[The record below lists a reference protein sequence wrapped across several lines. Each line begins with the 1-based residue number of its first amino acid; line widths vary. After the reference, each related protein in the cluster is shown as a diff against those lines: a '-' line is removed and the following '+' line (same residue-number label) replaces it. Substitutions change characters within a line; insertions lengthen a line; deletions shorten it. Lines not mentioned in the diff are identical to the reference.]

1 MPFGADA
8 WQPAHIVPGFQ
19 TDFIFL
25 TESIRPM
32 TQQNALP
39 PNPSNPRDRT
49 RADALS
55 ETKAGNEAANK
66 AEARAEA
73 EAEAERKR
81 RDFGPAISSWQL
93 RFGRNNLPWQCS
105 DPYRVWLSE
114 IMLQQT
120 TAETVKRYYLR
131 FLARFPTLQDL
142 ADAPLDDVLALWA
155 GLGYYARAKNLRKT
169 AQIIATEFG
178 GRFPKEPE
186 NLRALPGIGRST
198 ANAIACFAFGAKT
211 AILDGNV
218 KRVLRRVFGIE
229 GDPKSKQT
237 ENALWALAESLVPP
251 SRNAAYIQGL
261 MDLGATLCAPR
272 KTRCEACPVRLMCQ
286 ARASGDPTGGRA
298 RDPAPKPGAIPA
310 SRAER
315 QSASVVF
322 LAFVEGDRVWAAR
335 RGENGIW
342 PNLWAPPCVVQA
354 IRLHSPSPA
363 APGNAKRANAPAPGR
378 KRGKLQTLKAAP
390 ERAQTIALAQDLLRR
405 LQDRGAVGPSRAFC
419 AKLCALTGK
428 DLVADAFC
436 APVLDSAALLRALGQ
451 EQARL
456 GPGAGGAGAA
466 TQSKACACAG
476 DGNGNGSDA
485 DADADANDARLS
497 ARPGKTPAAPGPFGA
512 ARLEIFPGVAP
523 IALIAQGGEGKPKP
537 FADLIEQIVRQ
548 KAETTPSGES
558 PSGPTF

>member
-1 MPFGADA
+1 MRRAARIF
-8 WQPAHIVPGFQ
+8 PGFQ
-19 TDFIFL
+19 ADFIL
-25 TESIRPM
+25 TEPIRPM

-39 PNPSNPRDRT
+39 PNPSDPSDPRGRT
-49 RADALS
+49 RAGALA
-55 ETKAGNEAANK
+55 ETQTAAKAAAQ
-66 AEARAEA
+66 
-73 EAEAERKR
+73 AEAERKK

-93 RFGRNNLPWQCS
+93 RFGRNDLPWQCS

-120 TAETVKRYYLR
+120 TAETVKRYYPR
-131 FLARFPTLQDL
+131 FLARFPTLRDL

-169 AQIIATEFG
+169 AQIVATEFG

-218 KRVLRRVFGIE
+218 KRVLRRIFGLK

-272 KTRCEACPVRLMCQ
+272 KTRCEECPVRLMCQ
-286 ARASGDPTGGRA
+286 ARASGDPTGIRA

-335 RGENGIW
+335 RGENGVW

-354 IRLHSPSPA
+354 IRPHPPSPSPA
-363 APGNAKRANAPAPGR
+363 APAR
-378 KRGKLQTLKAAP
+378 KQGKLQTLKAAP

-405 LQDRGAVGPSRAFC
+405 LQDRGAVGAGRAFG

-436 APVLDSAALLRALGQ
+436 APVLDSAALLRALSQ

-456 GPGAGGAGAA
+456 GPGAGGAGATTRA
-466 TQSKACACAG
+466 EAEAEAEAG
-476 DGNGNGSDA
+476 DGSGAGAGA
-485 DADADANDARLS
+485 DDARLN

-512 ARLEIFPGVAP
+512 ARLELFPGLAP

-537 FADLIEQIVRQ
+537 FADLIERIVRQ
-548 KAETTPSGES
+548 QAEATPSEES